1 MTTATELDVAIVR
14 WAGRIGELAA
24 DLPDLASTDF
34 SSRRAAEKSL
44 SDELA
49 REFTAPAVPEV
60 AVSTVEIPIANAAP
74 IRARLYRPEQL
85 LGSAPTQVFLHGG
98 GFVSGTVDE
107 LINDRLLTFRAR
119 AADIQILSIEY
130 RLAPEHPYPA
140 AVDDVIAAITALHVD
155 PGFFSADASR
165 VGVGGASA
173 GAGIAASVALRV
185 RAEGRFALLHQ
196 ALEVPAL
203 ALRPMGES
211 AALYARGY
219 GLDGYEQL
227 GALYLSDPSRAD
239 AYAEPALLTDP
250 SNLRGLPETW
260 IQVAEHDPLRD
271 AALTFAENLRRADVP
286 VTVHV
291 GEGHV
296 HGSPGLTAV
305 FGPARAWQRHLAAAL
320 RRAYHGAPL

>member
-1 MTTATELDVAIVR
+1 MTMPTKFDVAIVR
-14 WAGRIGELAA
+14 WAGRIEELAA
-24 DLPDLASTDF
+24 DLPDLSSTDF
-34 SSRRAAEKSL
+34 SARRVAEKTL
-44 SDELA
+44 SDEVA
-49 REFTAPAVPEV
+49 REFTTPAAPEV
-60 AVSTVEIPIANAAP
+60 TVSAVEIPIAKAAP
-74 IRARLYRPEQL
+74 IRARLYRPEHL
-85 LGSAPTQVFLHGG
+85 LGSAPTQLFLHGG

-140 AVDDVIAAITALHVD
+140 AVDDVLAVLAALRD
-155 PGFFSADASR
+155 NPGFLSVDATR

-173 GAGIAASVALRV
+173 GASIAASVALRV
-185 RAEGRFALLHQ
+185 RADGGFALLHQ

-227 GALYLSDPSRAD
+227 GALYLPDPSPPD

-250 SNLRGLPETW
+250 MDLRGLPETW

-271 AALTFAENLRRADVP
+271 AALTFAEALRRANVP
-286 VTVHV
+286 VTVEV

-305 FGPARAWQRHLAAAL
+305 FEPARRWQRHLAATL
-320 RRAYHGAPL
+320 RRAYHPAT